1 MNFSLTRN
9 TKAPSR
15 GHLEDAGIDI
25 YVPQFQLQFLDAI
38 YTQNNPRSFCFDMAR
53 KLLII
58 YPHERIKLPTGVYF
72 NIPAGNMLLVLEKT
86 SVPNKTG
93 IISGARVID
102 ASYRGE
108 FIASL
113 INTSDQNAYLEQ
125 GQKFIQLVLVPIN
138 SDYELNELDHSQLYL
153 GEPESVRNSG
163 AFGSTGLF

>member
-25 YVPQFQLQFLDAI
+25 YVPQFQPQFLDAI

-102 ASYRGE
+102 QNYQGQ

-125 GQKFIQLVLVPIN
+125 GQKFIQLVLTPIHQDRTLEKVEFDN
-138 SDYELNELDHSQLYL
+138 LYPQKTQR
-153 GEPESVRNSG
+153 GQG
-163 AFGSTGLF
+163 AYGSTGHI

>member
-102 ASYRGE
+102 QSYTGE

-113 INTSDQNAYLEQ
+113 INTSDNEAILQQ
-125 GQKFIQLVLVPIN
+125 GQKFIQLVLTPIHQ
-138 SDYELNELDHSQLYL
+138 DRELQQINFEQLFTNKQTTR
-153 GEPESVRNSG
+153 GSG
-163 AFGSTGLF
+163 AFGSTGLH

>member
-1 MNFSLTRN
+1 MNYSLTRE
-9 TKAPSR
+9 TKPPTR
-15 GHLEDAGIDI
+15 GHKEDAGIDI
-25 YVPQFQLQFLDAI
+25 YVPQFGEEFCKDFHSMNLNSQYTLDR
-38 YTQNNPRSFCFDMAR
+38 TRNR
-53 KLLII
+53 LIVNA
-58 YPHERIKLPTGVYF
+58 HSRIKLPTGVYF

-113 INTSDQNAYLEQ
+113 INTSNEDAILEQ

-138 SDYELNELDHSQLYL
+138 SDYELTQLDHSSLYQ
-153 GEPESVRNSG
+153 GSGESVRNSG